1 MKQSFKETLYI
12 VGFLIILLTLLLD
25 TSSQFRATI
34 IVILF
39 VLACILRFIV
49 PTKNSKNKWINYT
62 ILLPIINNYINQNKG
77 IQILHIVFECP

>member
-49 PTKNSKNKWINYT
+49 PTKNSKNK
-62 ILLPIINNYINQNKG
+62 
-77 IQILHIVFECP
+77 